1 MSERKLKIAAL
12 LKELYGMAEVPVPS
26 TRIPFYFSDVRAGHI
41 ERADAEFLA
50 GTFRFCEVRSDSF
63 VFTAED
69 AEQTSRRLAAISHLY
84 KGANKVFAWRDELLS
99 VTASDDVAC
108 ESPLTVIERAM
119 CRPFA
124 FNTFAVHLNPFTR
137 DGRMWV
143 AQRSF
148 KKAIG
153 PGYWDNCAAGLVGAG
168 EPLGLAMEREAF
180 EEAGVAPGSIEISF
194 SARNIISRPVHE
206 GWMREIAYICNAYVE
221 DSFCPHNMDGE
232 VECFELLEP
241 EAIIERIEKG
251 RFTFESSLA
260 VLAGLAWQEGLLDHL
275 DQPAV

>member
-12 LKELYGMAEVPVPS
+12 LRELYGMAQVLVPS
-26 TRIPFYFSDVRAGHI
+26 SRIPFYFNDVPTGHI
-41 ERADAEFLA
+41 ERADAEFLSN
-50 GTFRFCEVRSDSF
+50 TFRFCNVCSDSF
-63 VFTAED
+63 VLTAED
-69 AEQTSRRLAAISHLY
+69 SEQASHRLAAISHLF
-84 KGANKVFAWRDELLS
+84 KGADKVFAWRDELLS
-99 VTASDDVAC
+99 VTASDDIAC
-108 ESPLTVIERAM
+108 RKPLAVIERAM

-153 PGYWDNCAAGLVGAG
+153 PGYWDNCAAGLVGAS
-168 EPLGLAMEREAF
+168 EPFGLAMEREAF
-180 EEAGVAPGSIEISF
+180 EEAGVTPGSIEISF
-194 SARNIISRPVHE
+194 TARNIISRPVHE
-206 GWMREIAYICNAYVE
+206 GWMREIAYICNVYVE
-221 DSFCPHNMDGE
+221 DAFRPRNIDGE

-241 EAIIERIEKG
+241 ETIIERVEKG

-260 VLAGLAWQEGLLDHL
+260 VLAGLAWQEGLHNLL
-275 DQPAV
+275 DQPTV

>member
-1 MSERKLKIAAL
+1 
-12 LKELYGMAEVPVPS
+12 MAEVPEPS
-26 TRIPFYFSDVRAGHI
+26 SRIPFYFNDVRTGHI
-41 ERADAEFLA
+41 EQDDAEFLA
-50 GTFRFCEVRSDSF
+50 RTFRFCDVCSDSF

-69 AEQTSRRLAAISHLY
+69 SEQASRRLAAISHLF
-84 KGANKVFAWRDELLS
+84 KAAGKVFAWRDELLS
-99 VTASDDVAC
+99 VTASDDIAC
-108 ESPLTVIERAM
+108 RRPLTVIERAM

-168 EPLGLAMEREAF
+168 EPFGPAMEREAF
-180 EEAGVAPGSIEISF
+180 EEAGVAPGSIDISF
-194 SARNIISRPVHE
+194 TVRNIISRPVHE
-206 GWMREIAYICNAYVE
+206 GWMREIAYICNATVE
-221 DSFCPHNMDGE
+221 DSFRPHNMDGE

-241 EAIIERIEKG
+241 DAIIERIEKG

-260 VLAGLAWQEGLLDHL
+260 VLAGLAWQEGLLELL
-275 DQPAV
+275 DQPAI